1 VNREQ
6 RGRVELVRTSNECI
20 GDFESTEEAL
30 CCPNFRVTGGAL
42 CIDHRFAVGKLIRGS
57 RFAKVVVMSERVMS
71 ERSSEQIRELLDSLY
86 RVESGRIL
94 ATLIRL
100 LGDFDLAEEAMH
112 EAFAAALS
120 LWPRSGVPGNPR
132 PWLISTARFKAIDTL
147 RRRARFD
154 ASQDELVRYLE
165 GQWSSAARS
174 NKNEEDSLEDD
185 RLEDD
190 RLRLIFTCCH
200 PSLAPEARVAL
211 TLREVCGLTTEEI
224 ARAFL
229 TTPRTLA
236 QRIVRAKTKIR
247 ETPIPYEVPTPEE
260 LPERLGAVLHVIYLV
275 FNEGYSAA
283 AGAEV
288 TRAELTG
295 EAIRLCRLLMELRPE
310 PVGVGP
316 EIVDPEVIDPEIM
329 GLLSLMLL
337 QESRHAARTS
347 PTGELILL
355 ENQDRA
361 LWNKEQIAE
370 GVALLEKALNSRR
383 FGSYTLQ
390 AAIAA
395 VHAEA
400 ESVAETDWRQIVAL
414 YDRLLRIQPSPV
426 VQLNRAVAIAMRDGP
441 EAGLAHIDAVLEH
454 GELADYYLAHSA
466 RADMYRRLGRTAEA
480 RASYEKALALTQQE
494 PERQFLQERIRQ
506 LK

>member
-1 VNREQ
+1 
-6 RGRVELVRTSNECI
+6 
-20 GDFESTEEAL
+20 
-30 CCPNFRVTGGAL
+30 
-42 CIDHRFAVGKLIRGS
+42 
-57 RFAKVVVMSERVMS
+57 MS
-71 ERSSEQIRELLDSLY
+71 ERSPEQIRDQIRELLDSLY
-86 RVESGRIL
+86 RVDSGRIL

-120 LWPRSGVPGNPR
+120 LWPTSGVPGNPR

-154 ASQDELVRYLE
+154 ASQDELVHYLE
-165 GQWSSAARS
+165 TQSSSAARS
-174 NKNEEDSLEDD
+174 NEVDSVEEQY
-185 RLEDD
+185 LEDD

-200 PSLAPEARVAL
+200 PSLAPETRVAL

-224 ARAFL
+224 AKAFL

-236 QRIVRAKTKIR
+236 QRIVRAKAKIR
-247 ETPIPYEVPTPEE
+247 ETPIPYEVPTPQE
-260 LPERLGAVLHVIYLV
+260 LPERLGAVLQVIYLV

-295 EAIRLCRLLMELRPE
+295 EAIRLGRLLTELHLTELRPE
-310 PVGVGP
+310 A
-316 EIVDPEVIDPEIM
+316 EVMGSEIM

-337 QESRHAARTS
+337 QESRCAARSS

-355 ENQDRA
+355 ENQDRS

-370 GVALLEKALNSRR
+370 GVALLEKALNSQQKSRR
-383 FGSYTLQ
+383 FGSYILQ

-400 ESVAETDWRQIVAL
+400 ESVAATDWRQIVAL
-414 YDRLLRIQPSPV
+414 YDQLARIQPSPV

-454 GELADYYLAHSA
+454 GELANYYLAHSA
-466 RADMYRRLGRTAEA
+466 RADMCRRLGRTAEA

>member
-1 VNREQ
+1 
-6 RGRVELVRTSNECI
+6 
-20 GDFESTEEAL
+20 
-30 CCPNFRVTGGAL
+30 
-42 CIDHRFAVGKLIRGS
+42 
-57 RFAKVVVMSERVMS
+57 MS
-71 ERSSEQIRELLDSLY
+71 ERSAEPIREVLDSLY
-86 RVESGRIL
+86 RVDSGRIL

-154 ASQDELVRYLE
+154 ASQDELLRYLE
-165 GQWSSAARS
+165 AQWSSAKKSPETS
-174 NKNEEDSLEDD
+174 NAADS
-185 RLEDD
+185 LEDD

-200 PSLAPEARVAL
+200 PALAPEAQVAL
-211 TLREVCGLTTEEI
+211 TLRAVCGLTTEEI
-224 ARAFL
+224 AKAFL
-229 TTPRTLA
+229 IPPSTLA

-247 ETPIPYEVPTPEE
+247 ETPIPYEVPAPQE
-260 LPERLGAVLHVIYLV
+260 LPERMGAVLQVIYLV

-295 EAIRLCRLLMELRPE
+295 EAIRLGRLLTELRPE
-310 PVGVGP
+310 P
-316 EIVDPEVIDPEIM
+316 EVI

-337 QESRHAARTS
+337 QDSRHAARTS

-355 ENQDRA
+355 ENQDRS
-361 LWNKEQIAE
+361 LWNRAQIAE
-370 GVALLEKALNSRR
+370 GVALLEKALRSGR

-400 ESVAETDWRQIVAL
+400 ESVAATDWRQIVAL
-414 YDRLLRIQPSPV
+414 YDQLVRIQPSPV
-426 VQLNRAVAIAMRDGP
+426 VKLNRAVAIAMRDGP
-441 EAGLAHIDAVLEH
+441 EAGLAQIDAVLEQ
-454 GELADYYLAHSA
+454 GELANYYLAHSA

-480 RASYEKALALTQQE
+480 RSSYEIALALTQQE

>member
-1 VNREQ
+1 MSER
-6 RGRVELVRTSNECI
+6 
-20 GDFESTEEAL
+20 
-30 CCPNFRVTGGAL
+30 
-42 CIDHRFAVGKLIRGS
+42 
-57 RFAKVVVMSERVMS
+57 VMSERVMS
-71 ERSSEQIRELLDSLY
+71 ERSPEPIRDQIRELLDSLY

-120 LWPRSGVPGNPR
+120 LWPTSGVPGNPR

-154 ASQDELVRYLE
+154 ASQDELVRHIE
-165 GQWSSAARS
+165 AESAERS
-174 NKNEEDSLEDD
+174 NSNSNEEDG
-185 RLEDD
+185 LEDD

-224 ARAFL
+224 AKAFL

-236 QRIVRAKTKIR
+236 QRIVRAKAKIR
-247 ETPIPYEVPTPEE
+247 ETPIPYEVPTPQE
-260 LPERLGAVLHVIYLV
+260 LPERLDAVLQVIYLV

-295 EAIRLCRLLMELRPE
+295 EAIRLGRLLMELQLTGLHLAELGPE
-310 PVGVGP
+310 P
-316 EIVDPEVIDPEIM
+316 EVMGAEVT

-337 QESRHAARTS
+337 QESRRAARTS

-355 ENQDRA
+355 ENQDRS
-361 LWNKEQIAE
+361 LWNREQIAE
-370 GVALLEKALNSRR
+370 GVALLEKALQYGQKSRR
-383 FGSYTLQ
+383 FGPYTLQ

-400 ESVAETDWRQIVAL
+400 ESVARTDWRQIVAL
-414 YDRLLRIQPSPV
+414 YDQLLRIQPSPV

-441 EAGLAHIDAVLEH
+441 EAGLAQIEAVLEH
-454 GELADYYLAHSA
+454 CSGKQGDLANYYLSHSA

>member
-1 VNREQ
+1 
-6 RGRVELVRTSNECI
+6 
-20 GDFESTEEAL
+20 
-30 CCPNFRVTGGAL
+30 
-42 CIDHRFAVGKLIRGS
+42 
-57 RFAKVVVMSERVMS
+57 
-71 ERSSEQIRELLDSLY
+71 
-86 RVESGRIL
+86 
-94 ATLIRL
+94 L

-154 ASQDELVRYLE
+154 ASQDELARYLE
-165 GQWSSAARS
+165 AQWSSADRS
-174 NKNEEDSLEDD
+174 NEENSLEDARLKD
-185 RLEDD
+185 DSLEDD

-200 PSLAPEARVAL
+200 PSLPPEARVAL

-224 ARAFL
+224 AKAFL

-236 QRIVRAKTKIR
+236 QRIVRAKAKIR
-247 ETPIPYEVPTPEE
+247 DTPIPYEVPTPQE

-283 AGAEV
+283 AGADV

-295 EAIRLCRLLMELRPE
+295 EAIRLGRLLVELQPE
-310 PVGVGP
+310 P
-316 EIVDPEVIDPEIM
+316 EVV

-337 QESRHAARTS
+337 QESRRAARTS
-347 PTGELILL
+347 PAGELILL
-355 ENQDRA
+355 QNQDRA
-361 LWNKEQIAE
+361 LWNREQIAE
-370 GVALLEKALNSRR
+370 GVALLEKALNSHR
-383 FGSYTLQ
+383 FGAYTLQ

-400 ESVAETDWRQIVAL
+400 ESVAATDWRQIVAL

-426 VQLNRAVAIAMRDGP
+426 IQLNRAVAIAECEGP

-454 GELADYYLAHSA
+454 GELANYYLAHSA
-466 RADMYRRLGRTAEA
+466 RADMYRRLGRTVEA

-494 PERQFLQERIRQ
+494 PERQFLQERIRK